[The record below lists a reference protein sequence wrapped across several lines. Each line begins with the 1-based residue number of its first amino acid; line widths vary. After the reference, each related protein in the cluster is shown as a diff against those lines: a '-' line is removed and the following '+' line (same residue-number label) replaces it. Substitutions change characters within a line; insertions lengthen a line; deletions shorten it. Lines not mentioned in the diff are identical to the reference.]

1 MIASKAP
8 MITHLGKTSITEL
21 SKVLLHVNLNSNFCT
36 EELTIKH
43 CQIKVFFDFQ

>member
-21 SKVLLHVNLNSNFCT
+21 SKVLLHVNLNSNF
-36 EELTIKH
+36 LHRRINNKALPN
-43 CQIKVFFDFQ
+43 